1 MRSLAPYQLPRRR
14 CGGPSRAHRRNRQAS
29 LTEPVT
35 NAVPPGATIDV
46 RLTVTICVVPAPT
59 NKLTEL
65 VRVFTPTH
73 KQLAADL
80 PPPEI

>member
-1 MRSLAPYQLPRRR
+1 MTPHLIPRHF

-46 RLTVTICVVPAPT
+46 SVTVRVVQMPQGRA
-59 NKLTEL
+59 TEL

>member
-1 MRSLAPYQLPRRR
+1 
-14 CGGPSRAHRRNRQAS
+14 
-29 LTEPVT
+29 
-35 NAVPPGATIDV
+35 
-46 RLTVTICVVPAPT
+46 VPAPT